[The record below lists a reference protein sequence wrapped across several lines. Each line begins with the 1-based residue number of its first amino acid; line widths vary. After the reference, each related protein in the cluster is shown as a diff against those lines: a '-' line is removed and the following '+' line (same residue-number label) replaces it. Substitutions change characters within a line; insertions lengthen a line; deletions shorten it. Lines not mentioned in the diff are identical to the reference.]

1 MLSDSPIAAIIPVND
16 LNRAKQ
22 FYSETLGLPLV
33 KESPEDT
40 RFECGGTMIG
50 LYETPHGG
58 KAEHTLA
65 SWKVDDLDTEMSTLR
80 SKGVTFEDYDLPD
93 IKTVD
98 GVVESDTLRA
108 AWFKD
113 SEGNVLCVMEEKG
126 QD

>member
-16 LNRAKQ
+16 MNRAKR
-22 FYSETLGLPLV
+22 FYSETLGLTLT

-40 RFECGGTMIG
+40 RFETGGTTIG
-50 LYETPHGG
+50 LYETPYGG

-65 SWKVDDLDTEMSTLR
+65 SWKVADLDAEMSTLR
-80 SKGVTFEDYDLPD
+80 SKGVTFEDYDLPG

-98 GVVESDTLRA
+98 GVVESDTMRG

-113 SEGNVLCVMEEKG
+113 SEGNVLCVMEEREG
-126 QD
+126 